1 MKLDDTIAAVA
12 TASGESGISVV
23 RVSGPDALSVAD
35 RVFRGRGAPPSQR
48 GGRAFLLGHAL
59 HDGQMIDQVI
69 LLLMPKPHSYTGED
83 VVELQGHGGRQCAQR
98 ILRAVLEAG
107 ARLADPGEFTQ
118 RAFLNGRMDL
128 VQAEAVADL
137 IHARSERAATAALAQ
152 LEGRLSHQ
160 INQLYDRL
168 IATAADIEATLDFPE
183 DELPETV
190 MPELIRRTSDALIE
204 LDQLIGSWD
213 EGHLLRDGALVVI
226 LGPPNAG
233 KSTLLNALL
242 GRERAIVSSSP
253 GTTRDTIEED
263 LVIAGVP
270 IRLIDTAGLRE
281 TDCEIEQIGIT
292 RTRAKQEQADV
303 LILML
308 DSSQPPDESI
318 QRLLSSLPADR
329 SLIVC
334 NKTDLGQQWD
344 AQALTPYTVIET
356 SLKTDV
362 QAHAVRQAIRDSL
375 TERFRLDARP
385 HATISERHRQLLQQA
400 RREVEQTL
408 QLLQAGEEEL
418 VPLASAQIRD
428 ALDAIGEVTGRRY
441 HEELLDQIFAR
452 FCIGK

>member
-12 TASGESGISVV
+12 TASGEAGISVV
-23 RVSGPDALSVAD
+23 RVSGPNALSVAD
-35 RVFRGRGAPPSQR
+35 RVFRGTGAPPSRR
-48 GGRAFLLGHAL
+48 GGRAFLLGHAM

-69 LLLMPKPHSYTGED
+69 LLLMPKPNSYTSED
-83 VVELQGHGGRQCAQR
+83 VVEFQGHGGRQCAQR

-152 LEGRLSHQ
+152 LEGRLSEKL
-160 INQLYDRL
+160 NQLYDRL

-190 MPELIRRTSDALIE
+190 MPELIRRTGDALAE

-242 GRERAIVSSSP
+242 GRERAIVSSTP

-292 RTRAKQEQADV
+292 RTRAKLEQADV
-303 LILML
+303 LLVMI
-308 DSSQPPDESI
+308 DGSQPPDESM
-318 QRLLSSLPADR
+318 QQLLSSLPADR

-334 NKTDLGQQWD
+334 NKIDLGRQLD
-344 AQALTPYTVIET
+344 AAALTPHTVIET

-362 QAHAVRQAIRDSL
+362 EARAVREAIGDSL
-375 TERFRLDARP
+375 TKRFQLDARP
-385 HATISERHRQLLQQA
+385 HATISERHRQLLQKA
-400 RREVEQTL
+400 RSEVEQTL
-408 QLLQAGEEEL
+408 QLLQAGQEEL
-418 VPLASAQIRD
+418 VPLASAQMRD
-428 ALDAIGEVTGRRY
+428 ALEWIGEVTGRRY